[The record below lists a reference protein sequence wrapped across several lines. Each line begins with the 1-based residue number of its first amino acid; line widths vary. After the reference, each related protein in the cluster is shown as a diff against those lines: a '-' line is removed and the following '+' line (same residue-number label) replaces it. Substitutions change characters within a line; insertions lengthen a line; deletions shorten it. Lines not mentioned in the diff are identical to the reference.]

1 MIEIQKELKNLEE
14 GKEEFLI
21 DCKIRNLSAGTI
33 KNYDECFGYFI
44 AYINKNFTNFKP
56 KEDMKKQ
63 TLDGY
68 INEMKI
74 KGIKDSTI
82 NIRIRAIRCV
92 LYYFMRNE
100 YIDNFKI
107 SQIKENDEG
116 IELYTDKEIEKLLK
130 KPNMKKCSFAEYRNH
145 SETKTRCGKRWTACP
160 GIAADSDCGWQTWFP
175 PSTCLRRIEPDKERL
190 QASAAG
196 HRSTADGK
204 PGLVV
209 GKKSEL
215 CGDSVATEMRSCPR
229 A

>member
-44 AYINKNFTNFKP
+44 AYINKNFINFKS
-56 KEDMKKQ
+56 KQDMKKQ
-63 TLDGY
+63 ILDGY

-130 KPNMKKCSFAEYRNH
+130 KPNMKKCSFAEYRTWVMVNFFIATGVR
-145 SETKTRCGKRWTACP
+145 SRSLRYVKIQDLDFDNELIYIRITKNRKLVIVPMGKAIKKILLEYLRIRKRRTR
-160 GIAADSDCGWQTWFP
+160 
-175 PSTCLRRIEPDKERL
+175 
-190 QASAAG
+190 
-196 HRSTADGK
+196 
-204 PGLVV
+204 
-209 GKKSEL
+209 
-215 CGDSVATEMRSCPR
+215 
-229 A
+229 